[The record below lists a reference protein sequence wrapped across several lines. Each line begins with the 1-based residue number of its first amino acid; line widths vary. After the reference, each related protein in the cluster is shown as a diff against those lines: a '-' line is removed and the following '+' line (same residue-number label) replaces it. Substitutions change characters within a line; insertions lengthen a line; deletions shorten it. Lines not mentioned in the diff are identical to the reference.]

1 MKRKLS
7 QFIGLITLLLL
18 LIMASTLIVGDLIG
32 NNITEEIRIRLE
44 KEKIQ
49 TIIPTSTKERDEEN
63 IKYAGFNENEK
74 SRYNEIINEEN
85 PEFTDISFT
94 EDLSAERNITIN
106 GKVINL
112 TYYFTNT
119 TSNKNGFYKN
129 PDNLNLTR
137 SFDIYIDSNKNLYQ
151 FDKEFNKFVSY
162 RKNDIFSNDI
172 ISTENTIKINS
183 EQAKSIFYDFAKDL
197 TADNT
202 NLDPIVTSNEDG
214 SYIIECINN
223 DREYKTGHIFAR
235 ITPTGDITVFTLNQ
249 YESEFITDEQLNA
262 TDAKLDNYIK
272 NNYKNILSYT
282 IYKTVGT
289 VNSVPVVFYSVT
301 MTEDNKYK
309 SKFVESIVLRIQS

>member
-1 MKRKLS
+1 MKRISS

-18 LIMASTLIVGDLIG
+18 LIVTSTLTVGDLVG

-49 TIIPTSTKERDEEN
+49 TIIPTSTKDRDEES

-74 SRYNEIINEEN
+74 LRYNEIINEEN

-106 GKVINL
+106 GNVINL

-129 PDNLNLTR
+129 PDNLDLTR
-137 SFDIYIDSNKNLYQ
+137 SFDIYIDSNQNLYQ

-162 RKNDIFSNDI
+162 KRNDIFI
-172 ISTENTIKINS
+172 TENTIKINS
-183 EQAKSIFYDFAKDL
+183 EQAKNIFTDFLKDL

-202 NLDPIVTSNEDG
+202 NLDPIITSNEDG
-214 SYIIECINN
+214 SYIIELINKN
-223 DREYKTGHIFAR
+223 REYIIGHIFAR

-249 YESEFITDEQLNA
+249 YESEFITDEQLKA

-272 NNYKNILSYT
+272 NNYKNIFSYT
-282 IYKTVGT
+282 MYKTIGA

-301 MTEDNKYK
+301 MTEAGKYEV
-309 SKFVESIVLRIQS
+309 KFVESIVLKIQS